1 MTTTE
6 LPPDRPAADPA
17 QQHPTRPARRFLAEL
32 EDRRLVLANVG
43 PNWFASVMG
52 TSIVA
57 TAAAT
62 LPVQVPGQLVFA
74 QVVWG
79 LAGLALLAVS
89 AATVGHW
96 VRHPERARAHA
107 GNPVMAHFYGAPPMA
122 LLAYGAATI
131 LVAGDLVGQRVAV
144 GVDVVLWILGTLYGL
159 STTVAVPFWAFTRH
173 DVPEDGAFGGWLMP
187 VVPPM
192 VSAATGALLVP
203 HAPAGQLRTTLL
215 ALCYSMFGLSLLAS
229 LVVITL
235 LWGRLARHGVG
246 AAAAVPTLWIVLGPL
261 GQSITAVNN
270 LGTQAHLALPTP
282 FSTAF
287 QALGLVY
294 GLPVWGFTMMWA
306 AIAVALTLRTARRHL
321 PFSLTWWSFTFPVG
335 TVVTGTSGLA
345 AHSGLDVFTVAAVVF
360 FLGLVTAWVTVAVRT
375 ALGVLS
381 GALLR

>member
-1 MTTTE
+1 MTSTQ
-6 LPPDRPAADPA
+6 LPAARSA
-17 QQHPTRPARRFLAEL
+17 VAGRPRPSRHFLAAL
-32 EDRRLVLANVG
+32 DDRRQVLANVG

-62 LPVQVPGQLVFA
+62 LPVQVPGQLGFA
-74 QVVWG
+74 QVIWV

-96 VRHPERARAHA
+96 VRHPARARSHA

-122 LLAYGAATI
+122 LLAFGAATI
-131 LVAGDLVGQRVAV
+131 LVGGDLIGSSTALWL
-144 GVDVVLWILGTLYGL
+144 DVVLWVLGTAYGL
-159 STTVAVPFWAFTRH
+159 ATTVAVPFWAFTRH

-192 VSAATGALLVP
+192 VSAATGALLIP
-203 HAPAGQLRTTLL
+203 HTAPGQLRLTLFS
-215 ALCYSMFGLSLLAS
+215 LCWSMFGLSLLAS

-235 LWGRLARHGVG
+235 LWGRLARHKVG

-261 GQSITAVNN
+261 GQSITAANN
-270 LGTQAHLALPTP
+270 LGAQAHLAVPAP

-294 GLPVWGFTMMWA
+294 GLPVWGFAMMWA
-306 AIAVALTLRTARRHL
+306 ALAIAITVRTARQHL

-345 AHSGLDVFTVAAVVF
+345 VHSDDTFFTVAAVLF
-360 FLGLVTAWVTVAVRT
+360 FLCLVTAWATVAVRT
-375 ALGVLS
+375 AHGVLT
-381 GALLR
+381 GQLLR